1 MNQEFALSIVL
12 AKLIGPL
19 LLAVGVGALLNRQF
33 YQSMVADFL
42 KNSGLYYLS
51 GAVALVV
58 GVAIVAHHNIWA
70 ADWRTI
76 ITVIGWI
83 AVIRGM
89 ARLTAPT
96 VGMKLASGL
105 AANANLLAAGA
116 VLIAIVGGILTY
128 FGFAS

>member
-83 AVIRGM
+83 AVIRGV
-89 ARLTAPT
+89 ARLAAPT

-105 AANANLLAAGA
+105 AANANLLTAGA

-128 FGFAS
+128 FGFLS